1 MINALRSILNF
12 LIVLAGIMVI
22 GFLLALLLV
31 GLFGGKA

>member
-1 MINALRSILNF
+1 MINALRAILNF

-31 GLFGGKA
+31 GLFGGR